1 LLSDFAATSL
11 GRQNQ
16 AQPSHRTDRLAPIAT
31 RPEAGEGVRK
41 LPPLNAVRTFEAA
54 ARHVSFTNAAE
65 ELGVTHGAV
74 SRQVALLED
83 WFGVKLFRRAPSQLS
98 LTDAGQIYFREVTA
112 ILDRLALASMDMQ
125 QHVAPAV
132 LRVNA
137 PPTFTM
143 RWLLGRIS
151 AFQRKRP
158 DVELRLTTSLGP
170 VNANDLGSDVAIR
183 GEQPAMPGWQSI
195 HFMTEL
201 IAPVCH
207 VELLEQEQLRTP
219 ADLTNHTLITYL
231 TEPYD
236 WKQWLLSAGGEM
248 SSNQR
253 KLRFEQMYFALQA
266 TQERMGVGL
275 YPLFLVIDE
284 LVDKRLCVP
293 FGALGIR
300 KRSYSALFRDDVK
313 DWSAIA
319 DFCAWLTE
327 AGRETEQ
334 VTKAWAQ
341 SMGWKF

>member
-1 LLSDFAATSL
+1 L
-11 GRQNQ
+11 GWQNQ
-16 AQPSHRTDRLAPIAT
+16 AQPSHRTDRWAPIAT

-132 LRVNA
+132 LRINA

-207 VELLEQEQLRTP
+207 VELLEQGQLRTP